1 MHLCFERGFGERVQ
15 DSRREWEE
23 RLLHLVL
30 ATMHDVN
37 DVNDMNDM
45 NDVNDV
51 NDVNDAIQSTNS
63 YVQRQRACN

>member
-37 DVNDMNDM
+37 DVND
-45 NDVNDV
+45 
-51 NDVNDAIQSTNS
+51 VNDAIQSTNS